1 MQRIMNILSKEPKT
15 FEQIHNTTL
24 IDFDKLQKLLDK
36 MVKSNLII
44 KFEKENTNKDWY
56 KLKEGKQKWKM
67 IKISVFVVLLNG

>member
-56 KLKEGKQKWKM
+56 KLKEGKQK
-67 IKISVFVVLLNG
+67 